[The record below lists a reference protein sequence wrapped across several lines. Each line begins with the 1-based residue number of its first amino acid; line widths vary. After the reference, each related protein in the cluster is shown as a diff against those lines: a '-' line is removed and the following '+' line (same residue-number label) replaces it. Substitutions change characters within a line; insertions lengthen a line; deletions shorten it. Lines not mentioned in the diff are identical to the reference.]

1 MAGIQALVTK
11 EALESNLPFDMLI
24 EPDPEA
30 IPLRTE
36 TVANGAKAIEFPM
49 FGEYFADEQ
58 FFVEA
63 VQSKAMLRSLE
74 LSITMQKISDSIKS
88 YFGVS
93 DPKET
98 NALYRRIIGATEML
112 GNGTE
117 KTDEESKAIV
127 KAQSFGDEKLD
138 EFKELYSKLLTDFW
152 QLSATTAS
160 ALVPKILL
168 VTFFM
173 RRRVDGSW
181 DLINT
186 QRLRLPTLDRIYELI
201 QSEIKQEQDL
211 TINTPEDATGK
222 KDLGETGKKAT
233 RKPVSEAEQIGS
245 ELLPTFAAV
254 A

>member
-24 EPDPEA
+24 EPDPDA
-30 IPLRTE
+30 IPLRIE
-36 TVANGAKAIEFPM
+36 EVKNGATVIKFPL

-74 LSITMQKISDSIKS
+74 LSVTLQKISEAIKS
-88 YFGVS
+88 FFGVS
-93 DPKET
+93 DGKEV
-98 NALYRRIIGATEML
+98 NALYRRIMGMPDAL
-112 GNGTE
+112 GDGTE
-117 KTDEESKAIV
+117 KTDEESSAIV
-127 KAQSFGDEKLD
+127 KVSLVPEGKID
-138 EFKELYSKLLTDFW
+138 EFKELYSKLIADFW

-173 RRRVDGSW
+173 RRRVDATW

-186 QRLRLPTLDRIYELI
+186 QRLRLPTLDRVYELI
-201 QSEIKQEQDL
+201 QSEVKPEQDL
-211 TINTPEDATGK
+211 TVNTPEEAMGK
-222 KDLGETGKKAT
+222 KDLVETTKKAT
-233 RKPVSEAEQIGS
+233 RKPVQEPELTGS
-245 ELLPTFAAV
+245 DLLQTFEVAA
-254 A
+254 